1 MTHRLALLQN
11 RLCQRGP
18 KSQYRRASIV
28 NGTVIMG
35 ISNQASAYNPATT
48 NLKTL
53 TTAIKAPNRT
63 KNTNATG
70 TPAVSS
76 DDNHCSWPAEKTA
89 ATQSGNEHG
98 NHLT

>member
-18 KSQYRRASIV
+18 KSQYRHASIV

-48 NLKTL
+48 NLKTPDDCNKSTQQNQKHQRRRNPSSIIRRQSL
-53 TTAIKAPNRT
+53 LLARR
-63 KNTNATG
+63 KN
-70 TPAVSS
+70 
-76 DDNHCSWPAEKTA
+76 
-89 ATQSGNEHG
+89 SGNAIG
-98 NHLT
+98 K